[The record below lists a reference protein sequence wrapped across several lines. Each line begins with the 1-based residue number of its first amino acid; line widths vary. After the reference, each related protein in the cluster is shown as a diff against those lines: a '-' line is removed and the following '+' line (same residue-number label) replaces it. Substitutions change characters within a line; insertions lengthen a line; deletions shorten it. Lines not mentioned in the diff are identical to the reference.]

1 MIKFLLKEGDDM
13 SKRIVTHLG
22 IEYEVPEKFIESIEK
37 NGVIFNNEYISY
49 LFENSSP
56 LSSKDLSFLIYLDIR
71 NLKYIGSN
79 GTLEELFI
87 LIKKGKLSRI
97 SKRYMTPH

>member
-1 MIKFLLKEGDDM
+1 M

-49 LFENSSP
+49 LFLLQKCFQPEYY
-56 LSSKDLSFLIYLDIR
+56 IYLCRRD
-71 NLKYIGSN
+71 
-79 GTLEELFI
+79 
-87 LIKKGKLSRI
+87 
-97 SKRYMTPH
+97 